1 MGGTFCAWSNGRH
14 FVKMRAKY
22 VEEMKQFWPAFT
34 EECVALDGNKLL
46 LLETGFVIYY
56 PKTDGIWICQLF
68 ILPEYR
74 RQKTASKAIDLI
86 ASMYPNKPI
95 QLRCAPNNKN
105 AMAFYEKIGFNQIDT
120 DCNGFIIYERRAQ
133 NENV

>member
-1 MGGTFCAWSNGRH
+1 MDWTSWVLGSSVDFER
-14 FVKMRAKY
+14 MRAKY

-34 EECVALDGNKLL
+34 EDCVSLHGNKLL

-56 PKTDGIWICQLF
+56 PKPDSIWICQLF
-68 ILPEYR
+68 IHPDFR
-74 RQKTASKAIDLI
+74 RNKTASKAIDLI

-105 AMAFYEKIGFNQIDT
+105 AMTFYEKIGFNQIDT
-120 DCNGFIIYERRAQ
+120 DSNGFIIYERRAQ
-133 NENV
+133 NENI

>member
-1 MGGTFCAWSNGRH
+1 MDWTFWALGSGVDFER
-14 FVKMRAKY
+14 MRAKY

-34 EECVALDGNKLL
+34 EDYVFLHGNKLL

-56 PKTDGIWICQLF
+56 PKPDSIWICQLF
-68 ILPEYR
+68 IHPDFR
-74 RQKTASKAIDLI
+74 RNKIASKAIDLI
-86 ASMYPNKPI
+86 ASMNPNKPI

-120 DCNGFIIYERRAQ
+120 DCNGFIIYERRA
-133 NENV
+133 